1 MSTRAHFLLG
11 AFLVVNAGCAAATPP
26 PSAPI
31 TSAPAAPA
39 AAAPSGPAVP
49 AALHGMAVLV
59 AATEADYAR
68 AELASAVKP
77 AGEGGLTHG
86 LVVRLTRDVSV
97 WRMWSGPAKRDDR
110 GNTNR
115 MGQWWS
121 YDAPR
126 GNQQGY
132 RQSYEICVSWNELT
146 WVAKCTL
153 KKGAVVAVGPG
164 NSVTPKT
171 CGDASGKE
179 AYPVNERDWQLWL
192 SKAWTRAGADKEID
206 CPAESA
212 DYEADPADI
221 ARTKGGAA
229 GK

>member
-1 MSTRAHFLLG
+1 MMKRRHLLLG
-11 AFLVVNAGCAAATPP
+11 AFLLLDVGCAGAA
-26 PSAPI
+26 SA
-31 TSAPAAPA
+31 
-39 AAAPSGPAVP
+39 PAVP
-49 AALHGMAVLV
+49 AALNGMAVVV
-59 AATEADYAR
+59 AIGEADYER
-68 AELASAVKP
+68 ADLHSAIKL
-77 AGEGGLTHG
+77 AGEGGLTG
-86 LVVRLTRDVSV
+86 AVVVRLTRDVSI
-97 WRMWSGPAKRDDR
+97 WRMWSGPAKRDER

-126 GNQQGY
+126 GSRQDY
-132 RQSYEICVSWNELT
+132 RQNYAICVSWNDLT
-146 WVAKCTL
+146 WIAKCTL

-164 NSVTPKT
+164 NSVNPKT

-179 AYPVNERDWQLWL
+179 AYPVNNRDWQLWL

-212 DYEADPADI
+212 DYEPDPDDI
-221 ARTKGGAA
+221 SRAKGTRA